1 MFYVVCQTGNAVKN
15 ALRNCLNDPSP
26 PPFAAMGLEYFSITY
41 RSCLFK
47 TSSINDSIRAL
58 FFDIDKT
65 VILQEKFVF
74 VGNDHVGLLLLLLL
88 LFSSSSF
95 IAFFFFFFFFF
106 LFIICRNSIHV
117 FIIF

>member
-95 IAFFFFFFFFF
+95 IAFFFFFFFF